1 MIRRIT
7 EEPRK
12 WTPILSAISAI
23 GTTFFTIL
31 ISIVGWFLLRTLTQ
45 IDDSIK
51 IQTNKLEVIV
61 DRFHEKEIVTENRL
75 GKVESEVKFLDTR
88 VDRIERTKQIA
99 MQ

>member
-1 MIRRIT
+1 MIKKIT

-12 WTPILSAISAI
+12 WTPILSAISAV
-23 GTTFFTIL
+23 GTTSFAIL
-31 ISIVGWFLLRTLTQ
+31 LSVVGWFLLRTLTQ

-51 IQTNKLEVIV
+51 NQTNKLEIIV
-61 DRFHEKEIVTENRL
+61 EKFHQNEISTESRL

-88 VDRIERTKQIA
+88 VDRIERNKQIA